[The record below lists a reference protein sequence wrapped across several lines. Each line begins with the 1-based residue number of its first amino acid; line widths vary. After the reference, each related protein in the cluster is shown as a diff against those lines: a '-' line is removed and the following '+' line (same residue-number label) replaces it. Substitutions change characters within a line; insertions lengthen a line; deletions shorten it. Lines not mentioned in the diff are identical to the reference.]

1 MESLVGWWLVL
12 ILTGVIGWIGWLQWN
27 SYRTLDQR
35 IDQMDATLIESA
47 GTRVEKV
54 LDAPP
59 GSVIVPYVATS
70 MVPVQNV
77 VQTPAPVVAPVE
89 TESPVRLIH
98 DSVRD

>member
-1 MESLVGWWLVL
+1 MVSVIGWALVL

-27 SYRTLDQR
+27 AYRTLDQR
-35 IDQMDATLIESA
+35 IDQLDATLIESA

-59 GSVIVPYVATS
+59 GSVIVPYVAAS

-77 VQTPAPVVAPVE
+77 VQTPAPIVGPHE
-89 TESPVRLIH
+89 TESSVRL
-98 DSVRD
+98 VNE

>member
-1 MESLVGWWLVL
+1 MEALVGWFLVL
-12 ILTGVIGWIGWLQWN
+12 ILTGVIALIGWLQWN

-35 IDQMDATLIESA
+35 IEQLDSTLIESA

-70 MVPVQNV
+70 MVPVQNMT
-77 VQTPAPVVAPVE
+77 QAHMPA
-89 TESPVRLIH
+89 TSPVNESQSAVRLVQ
-98 DSVRD
+98 D